1 MPYTPKMMYSGQ
13 PGTTATTLYTV
24 PASTTAI
31 VKKINICNTTASD
44 ATITINFVASGNA
57 VSAANRVTSSL
68 TITAN
73 STVPIDQMSDVIA
86 TGGFISATQGTAS
99 AITLYISGIEV
110 T

>member
-44 ATITINFVASGNA
+44 ATITISFVASGGTA
-57 VSAANRVTSSL
+57 SASNR
-68 TITAN
+68 ITNNLVISAN

-86 TGGFISATQGTAS
+86 NGGFISAVQGTSS